1 MSSILQLE
9 EIYSLVPSSP
19 GAEGEQAGS
28 EGEQSGLREFPFIR
42 IIMVMTLKSRKMSGF
57 CNRRFVR
64 LVHSL
69 ITPRL
74 PPFLLPSHSPF
85 LPPSPSSLD
94 IACICRATLQRKVSG
109 YSYLWTM
116 FQPACAHRCQIKKN
130 TPRLFSLCFI
140 YQIVCIKFALIKYAY
155 ASIMISFSQ
164 SIIDLNQLLQ
174 VYNFVFQRKF

>member
-69 ITPRL
+69 ITPRPPPPTHQPTPVPPPSTL
-74 PPFLLPSHSPF
+74 PPT
-85 LPPSPSSLD
+85 PSSLD
-94 IACICRATLQRKVSG
+94 GACICRATLQRKVSG

-116 FQPACAHRCQIKKN
+116 SLPACAHRCRIKKN
-130 TPRLFSLCFI
+130 VSYLFCFCL
-140 YQIVCIKFALIKYAY
+140 V
-155 ASIMISFSQ
+155 
-164 SIIDLNQLLQ
+164 DT
-174 VYNFVFQRKF
+174 

>member
-74 PPFLLPSHSPF
+74 PPFLLPSHPPS

-116 FQPACAHRCQIKKN
+116 FQPACAHRCRIKKN

-140 YQIVCIKFALIKYAY
+140 YICIKFALIKYA
-155 ASIMISFSQ
+155 SITILFSQ
-164 SIIDLNQLLQ
+164 SMIDISFLFYYKCIISSSHS
-174 VYNFVFQRKF
+174 